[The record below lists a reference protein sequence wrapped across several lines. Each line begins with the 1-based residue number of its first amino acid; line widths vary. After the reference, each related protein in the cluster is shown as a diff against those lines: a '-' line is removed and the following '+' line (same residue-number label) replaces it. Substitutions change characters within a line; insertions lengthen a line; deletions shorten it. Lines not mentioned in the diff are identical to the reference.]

1 MTPGDLTFVAR
12 GQYARAD
19 EKPFAAPFRTLD
31 SEPMKIDLIDTTSD
45 YIPLSLFYLK
55 SYAES
60 DPVIAGH
67 CTIDVFTPTEATDI
81 ERTVGE
87 IVSRAPDVVGF
98 SCYIWNN
105 SQTMEICRRVK
116 AEMPD
121 VTIVLGGPDVSSVPE
136 KTINEN
142 DFVDV
147 VVRGE
152 GEETFRELLQL
163 WIGAGRCFVDERLD
177 SVPGLAFQRAGELVM
192 TDRRPFIDD
201 LDVIPSPYLN
211 GCIDLATEKRTILF
225 ETYRGCPF
233 KCSFCF
239 YPKDYGNLLHSFSLD
254 RVEQDLRDI
263 LRSGVR
269 SIFLMD
275 PTFNIPPKRAKRI
288 LQIIAEH
295 KQFEDLSVTVE
306 LRVDLLDREFMD
318 MLKAA
323 GIGIVEIGLQSSNDT
338 VLRAVDHK
346 QSMRKITENVAY
358 LQSIGIDVVCQLI
371 YGLPEGSYAEYL
383 ESLDFS
389 ICLDASKIEPY
400 RLQLLP
406 GTPMYQNAELLGLN
420 FVDAGSR
427 EIISTRTMSA
437 VEIDRAGQ
445 LTELLECFYD
455 NSEARHSFRWLAHQ
469 VDRTYAVLLDEY
481 LTWRQAQ
488 PMPFEGWREEGS
500 RHLDAFIRSLGSSR
514 PDEVAAVSRD
524 LLRYDFY
531 ISPSVDIRRDTICQ
545 FDYAVDEALGAEAS
559 FPRKRQTWLLFH
571 TTDSVAS
578 NFFNGT
584 MFRKSY
590 RRLTP
595 KIMADPI
602 GACAKLEPR
611 EIMAIARWHLLQ
623 GNLKQAEKIARQMSK
638 NGGNNADASYV
649 LGAIAAETGDF
660 QTALD
665 HLRRAVDL
673 APGDAGNFVAI
684 GNILSAMEL
693 FEEARDAYRG
703 SLELDPNLVEPT
715 YNFGVISAMLER
727 NDEAIRAFEHV
738 IELQPDFAEGHFG
751 LGEVLCA
758 AGRADEAV
766 AAYERAL
773 VLKPDFTDAAE
784 SLEAARQQRRQMPP
798 PSGIGAPLG
807 TPPR

>member
-1 MTPGDLTFVAR
+1 
-12 GQYARAD
+12 
-19 EKPFAAPFRTLD
+19 
-31 SEPMKIDLIDTTSD
+31 MKIDLIDTTSD

-60 DPVIAGH
+60 DPLIAAQGR
-67 CTIDVFTPTEATDI
+67 IDVFTPTEASDI
-81 ERTVGE
+81 DRTVGE
-87 IVSRAPDVVGF
+87 IVARSPDIIGF
-98 SCYIWNN
+98 SCYIWNS

-116 AEMPD
+116 AQALD

-142 DFVDV
+142 DWVDV

-163 WIGAGRCFVDERLD
+163 WIGEGRCFVDERLD
-177 SVPGLAFQRAGELVM
+177 TVAGLAFRRDGALVM

-254 RVEQDLRDI
+254 RVERDLRDI
-263 LRSGVR
+263 LQSGVR

-288 LQIIAEH
+288 LEIIAEY

-338 VLRAVDHK
+338 VLRAVDRK
-346 QSMRKITENVAY
+346 QSMRKITENVRY
-358 LQSIGIDVVCQLI
+358 LQSIDIDVVCQLI
-371 YGLPEGSYAEYL
+371 YGLPEGTYAEYL

-389 ICLDASKIEPY
+389 ISLDASKIEPY

-427 EIISTRTMSA
+427 QIISTRTMSA
-437 VEIDRAGQ
+437 AEIDRAEQ

-455 NSEARHSFRWLAHQ
+455 NSEARHSFRWLAGQ
-469 VDRTYAVLLDEY
+469 VGRTYATLLDEY

-488 PMPFEGWREEGS
+488 PMPFQGWREEGS
-500 RHLDAFIRSLGSSR
+500 RHLDGFIGSLGVSR
-514 PDEVAAVSRD
+514 SEEVAAVSRE

-559 FPRKRQTWLLFH
+559 FPSKRQTWLLFH

-590 RRLTP
+590 RRIP
-595 KIMADPI
+595 SKVMADPI
-602 GACAKLEPR
+602 GARARLEPR

-623 GNLKQAEKIARQMSK
+623 GNLEQADKIARQMSK
-638 NGGNNADASYV
+638 KREDNADAAYV

-660 QTALD
+660 AMALS
-665 HLRRAVDL
+665 HLRRAAEL

-684 GNILSAMEL
+684 GNILSAMENL
-693 FEEARDAYRG
+693 EEAREAYRQG
-703 SLELDPNLVEPT
+703 IELDPGLVEPT
-715 YNFGVISAMLER
+715 YNFGVISAMLEQ
-727 NDEAIRAFEHV
+727 NDEAIRAFERV
-738 IELQPDFAEGHFG
+738 IVLQPDFAEGHFG
-751 LGEVLCA
+751 LGEVLSA
-758 AGRADEAV
+758 AGRPAEAV
-766 AAYERAL
+766 AAYEMAL
-773 VLKPDFTDAAE
+773 ALKPEFADAAE
-784 SLEAARQQRRQMPP
+784 SLAAAQQQRRQTP
-798 PSGIGAPLG
+798 PSVPGMPLR
-807 TPPR
+807 TSPR

>member
-1 MTPGDLTFVAR
+1 
-12 GQYARAD
+12 
-19 EKPFAAPFRTLD
+19 
-31 SEPMKIDLIDTTSD
+31 MKIDLIDMTSD

-60 DPVIAGH
+60 DPMIAAHGR
-67 CTIDVFTPTEATDI
+67 IDVFTPTEASDI
-81 ERTVGE
+81 DRTVGE
-87 IVSRAPDVVGF
+87 IVARTPDIIGF
-98 SCYIWNN
+98 SCYIWNS

-116 AEMPD
+116 AQVPG

-142 DFVDV
+142 DWVDV

-163 WIGAGRCFVDERLD
+163 WIGEGRCFVDERLD
-177 SVPGLAFQRAGELVM
+177 TVAGLAFRRDETLVM

-201 LDVIPSPYLN
+201 LDVIPSPYFN

-254 RVEQDLRDI
+254 RVERDLRDI
-263 LRSGVR
+263 LESGVR

-288 LQIIAEH
+288 LEIIAEY
-295 KQFEDLSVTVE
+295 KQFDDLSVTVE

-338 VLRAVDHK
+338 VLRAVDRK
-346 QSMRKITENVAY
+346 QNMRKITENVRY
-358 LQSIGIDVVCQLI
+358 LQSIDIDVVCQLI
-371 YGLPEGSYAEYL
+371 YGLPEGTYAEYL

-389 ICLDASKIEPY
+389 ISLDASKIEPY

-420 FVDAGSR
+420 FVDVGSR
-427 EIISTRTMSA
+427 KIISTRTMSGA
-437 VEIDRAGQ
+437 EIDRAEQ

-469 VDRTYAVLLDEY
+469 VGRTYATLLDEY
-481 LTWRQAQ
+481 LTWRQSQ
-488 PMPFEGWREEGS
+488 PMPFQGWREEGS
-500 RHLDAFIRSLGSSR
+500 RHLDGFIRSLGVNR

-531 ISPSVDIRRDTICQ
+531 ISPNVDIRRDTICR
-545 FDYAVDEALGAEAS
+545 FDYAVDEALGAEPA

-590 RRLTP
+590 RRITP

-602 GACAKLEPR
+602 GARAKLEPR

-623 GNLKQAEKIARQMSK
+623 GNLEQADKIARQMSK
-638 NGGNNADASYV
+638 KRDDNADAAYV

-660 QTALD
+660 EMALS
-665 HLRRAVDL
+665 HLRRAVNL
-673 APGDAGNFVAI
+673 APGDAGNLVAI
-684 GNILSAMEL
+684 GNILSAMENL
-693 FEEARDAYRG
+693 EGAREAYRQ
-703 SLELDPNLVEPT
+703 SIQLDPGLVEPT
-715 YNFGVISAMLER
+715 YNLGVISAMLEQ
-727 NDEAIRAFEHV
+727 NDEAIRAFERV
-738 IELQPDFAEGHFG
+738 IVLQPDFAEGHFG
-751 LGEVLCA
+751 LGEVLNA
-758 AGRADEAV
+758 AGRLVEAA
-766 AAYERAL
+766 AAYEMAL
-773 VLKPDFTDAAE
+773 ALKPDFADAAE
-784 SLEAARQQRRQMPP
+784 SLDAIRSRVGGTP
-798 PSGIGAPLG
+798 PSSGIEAPLG
-807 TPPR
+807 ELPH